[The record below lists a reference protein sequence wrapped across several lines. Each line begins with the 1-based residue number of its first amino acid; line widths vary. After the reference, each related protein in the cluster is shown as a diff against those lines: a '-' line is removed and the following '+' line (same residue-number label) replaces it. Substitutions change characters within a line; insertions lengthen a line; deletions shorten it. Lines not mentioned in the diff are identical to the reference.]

1 MIRAKICLLSTK
13 VANQSLDSIRCNKTP
28 KTHKCR
34 DLRSC
39 LCEKRARDLMKMQ
52 LSRMFRWM
60 RIQTWAKAKS
70 RLPKRPS
77 IVQCSTVF
85 TERVAKMSKPSNS
98 KTNSNKLILLMD
110 SSGLPCLTL
119 TPLRNHKLQTTIIC
133 LWIWNTSSRA
143 MQSCSQVEK
152 LTCLRNK
159 FQGRS
164 PRTEK
169 FCQNNTVLIL
179 QDQSSAKWA

>member
-1 MIRAKICLLSTK
+1 MRKEEPMIRAKICLLSTK

-110 SSGLPCLTL
+110 SLGLPCLTL

-133 LWIWNTSSRA
+133 LWI
-143 MQSCSQVEK
+143 
-152 LTCLRNK
+152 
-159 FQGRS
+159 
-164 PRTEK
+164 
-169 FCQNNTVLIL
+169 
-179 QDQSSAKWA
+179 